1 MTRTTLPMQTKNRLL
16 AGAAALALVGA
27 GAFGAPLFKSEP
39 AFAQTTRQAQQ
50 PGPSFSDTVEK
61 VRPAVFSVKVKVE
74 NAAMGDDEDGAGGG
88 MQMPDLPEGHPLEK
102 FFRQFGGRGGES
114 MPQGKMK
121 PGKKHYAQAQGSGF
135 FITADGYGVT
145 NNHVVDKAVEVS
157 ITMDDGK
164 TYDAKVIGRDPKTD
178 LALIKVKDGSNF
190 PFVKFAEKTPR
201 VGDWVIAVGNPFG
214 LGGTVT
220 AGIVSA
226 RGRDI
231 GAGPYDDFIQI
242 DAAVNRGNSGGP
254 TFNIDGEVIG
264 VNTAIVSPSGGNVG
278 IAFAVPTETVT
289 KVVAS
294 LKDKGTVERGY
305 AGVQIQ
311 PLTDELADSL
321 GLKSSKG
328 ALVSEAQPGTPAA
341 EAGIKSGD
349 TIVSVNGEKVEAPKD
364 VIRRIGNMK
373 PGEEVKI
380 GVIRDGKDKSF
391 TLKLAAVPGDKI
403 AKADASK
410 AEDDGAPKL
419 GVQLAPVKDKDGK
432 AGPGVQ
438 VVAVDPDGLAAEQG
452 LRKGDI
458 ILEIAGK
465 TVTEPKDV
473 KDALTAAKKDGKKN
487 VVMRIRSGEGSRF
500 VAIPFPKA

>member
-1 MTRTTLPMQTKNRLL
+1 MTKTQTKNRLL

-27 GAFGAPLFKSEP
+27 GALGAPLLKPEQ
-39 AFAQTTRQAQQ
+39 AFAQSGQTARTAQ

-74 NAAMGDDEDGAGGG
+74 NTAMGDDEDGAGGF
-88 MQMPDLPEGHPLEK
+88 QMPDLPEGHPLEK
-102 FFRQFGGRGGES
+102 FFRQFGGRGGEG
-114 MPQGKMK
+114 MPQGKSAK

-145 NNHVVDKAVEVS
+145 NNHVVDKAVEVT
-157 ITMDDGK
+157 ITTDDGK
-164 TYDAKVIGRDPKTD
+164 TFDAKVIGRDPKTD
-178 LALIKVKDGSNF
+178 LALIKVKDAGTY

-201 VGDWVIAVGNPFG
+201 VGDWVLAVGNPFG

-254 TFNIDGEVIG
+254 TFNLDGEVIG

-289 KVVAS
+289 KVVTA
-294 LKDKGTVERGY
+294 LKESGTVERGY

-311 PLTDELADSL
+311 PLTEALADSL
-321 GLKSSKG
+321 GLKSAKG
-328 ALVSEAQPGTPAA
+328 ALVSEAQPGTPA
-341 EAGIKSGD
+341 EKAGIKSGD
-349 TIVSVNGEKVEAPKD
+349 TIVSVNGDKVDAPKD

-373 PGEEVKI
+373 PGEEVKL
-380 GVIRDGKDKSF
+380 GLIRDGKDKTV

-403 AKADASK
+403 AKADGAK

-432 AGPGVQ
+432 VGQGVQ
-438 VVAVDPDGLAAEQG
+438 VTAVDPDGLAAEQG

-473 KDALTAAKKDGKKN
+473 KDALVAAKKDGKKN
-487 VVMRIRSGEGSRF
+487 VVMRIRSGEGLRF

>member
-1 MTRTTLPMQTKNRLL
+1 MTRTTLPTATKNRLL

-27 GAFGAPLFKSEP
+27 GAFGAPLLKADP
-39 AFAQTTRQAQQ
+39 AFAQAQRQAQ
-50 PGPSFSDTVEK
+50 PGPSFADTVEK

-74 NAAMGDDEDGAGGG
+74 NASMGDEDGMGG
-88 MQMPDLPEGHPLEK
+88 MQMPDFPEGHPLEK
-102 FFRQFGGRGGES
+102 FFRQFGGRGGEAA
-114 MPQGKMK
+114 PQGKMK
-121 PGKKHYAQAQGSGF
+121 PGKKNYAQAQGSGF
-135 FITADGYGVT
+135 FISSDGYGVT
-145 NNHVVDKAVEVS
+145 NNHVVEKAVEVS

-164 TYDAKVIGRDPKTD
+164 TYDATVIGRDPKTD
-178 LALIKVKDGSNF
+178 LALIKVKDGKDF
-190 PFVKFAEKTPR
+190 PFVKFADKTPR

-254 TFNIDGEVIG
+254 TFNLDGEVIG

-278 IAFAVPTETVT
+278 IAFAVPTDTVI
-289 KVVAS
+289 KVVGS
-294 LKDKGTVERGY
+294 LKDKDTVERGY

-311 PLTDELADSL
+311 PLTDALAESL
-321 GLKSSKG
+321 GLKSTKG

-341 EAGIKSGD
+341 AAGIKAGD
-349 TIVSVNGEKVEAPKD
+349 TIVSVNGEKIDAPKD

-373 PGEEVKI
+373 PGEEVKLGI
-380 GVIRDGKDKSF
+380 VRDGKDQSF

-410 AEDDGAPKL
+410 ADEDGGVKL
-419 GVQLAPVKDKDGK
+419 GVQLAPVKGKDGK
-432 AGPGVQ
+432 AGQGVQ
-438 VVAVDPDGLAAEQG
+438 VTAVDPDGLAAEQG

-458 ILEIAGK
+458 ILEIGGK

-473 KDALTAAKKDGKKN
+473 KEAVVSAKKDGKKN

>member
-1 MTRTTLPMQTKNRLL
+1 MTRTTLPTATKNRLL

-27 GAFGAPLFKSEP
+27 GAFGAPLLKSEP
-39 AFAQTTRQAQQ
+39 AFAQTARQAQ

-74 NAAMGDDEDGAGGG
+74 NAAMSDDADGQGG

-102 FFRQFGGRGGES
+102 FFRQFGGRGGEAA
-114 MPQGKMK
+114 PQGKMK

-135 FITADGYGVT
+135 FISADGYGVT

-178 LALIKVKDGSNF
+178 LALIKVKDGGKF
-190 PFVKFAEKTPR
+190 PFVRFAEKTPR

-278 IAFAVPTETVT
+278 IAFAVPTDTVT

-294 LKDKGTVERGY
+294 LKDTGTVERGY

-311 PLTDELADSL
+311 PITEELADSL
-321 GLKSSKG
+321 GLKSTKG

-341 EAGIKSGD
+341 DAGIKSGD
-349 TIVSVNGEKVEAPKD
+349 TIVSVNGEKVDAPKD

-373 PGEEVKI
+373 PGEDVKL
-380 GVIRDGKDKSF
+380 GVIRDGKDQSF

-403 AKADASK
+403 AKADTSK
-410 AEDDGAPKL
+410 AEDDGALKL
-419 GVQLAPVKDKDGK
+419 GVQLAPVKGKDGK
-432 AGPGVQ
+432 AGQGVQ

-465 TVTEPKDV
+465 SVTEPKDV
-473 KDALTAAKKDGKKN
+473 KDALVAAKKDGKKN

>member
-1 MTRTTLPMQTKNRLL
+1 MTRTTLPTATKNRLL

-27 GAFGAPLFKSEP
+27 GAFGAPLLKSEP
-39 AFAQTTRQAQQ
+39 AFAQTARQAQ

-74 NAAMGDDEDGAGGG
+74 NAAMSDDGEGQGG

-102 FFRQFGGRGGES
+102 FFRQFGGRGGEAA
-114 MPQGKMK
+114 PQGKMK
-121 PGKKHYAQAQGSGF
+121 PGKKHFAQAQGSGF
-135 FITADGYGVT
+135 FISADGYGVT

-178 LALIKVKDGSNF
+178 LALIKIKDGGKF

-278 IAFAVPTETVT
+278 IAFAVPTDTVT

-294 LKDKGTVERGY
+294 LKDTGTVERGY

-311 PLTDELADSL
+311 PITDELADSL
-321 GLKSSKG
+321 GLKSTKG

-341 EAGIKSGD
+341 DAGIKSGD
-349 TIVSVNGEKVEAPKD
+349 TIVSVNGEKVDAPKD

-373 PGEEVKI
+373 PGEDVKL

-403 AKADASK
+403 AKAETSK
-410 AEDDGAPKL
+410 AEDDGALKL
-419 GVQLAPVKDKDGK
+419 GVQLAPVKGKDGK
-432 AGPGVQ
+432 AGQGVQ

-473 KDALTAAKKDGKKN
+473 KDALVAAKKDGKKN

>member
-1 MTRTTLPMQTKNRLL
+1 MTRTTLPTATKNRLL

-27 GAFGAPLFKSEP
+27 GAFGAPLLKSEP
-39 AFAQTTRQAQQ
+39 AFAQTARQAQ

-74 NAAMGDDEDGAGGG
+74 NAAMSDDGEGQGG

-102 FFRQFGGRGGES
+102 FFRQFGGRGGEAA
-114 MPQGKMK
+114 PQGKMK
-121 PGKKHYAQAQGSGF
+121 PGKKHFAQAQGSGF
-135 FITADGYGVT
+135 FISADGYGVT

-178 LALIKVKDGSNF
+178 LALIKVKDGGKF

-278 IAFAVPTETVT
+278 IAFAVPTDTVT

-294 LKDKGTVERGY
+294 LKDTGTVERGY

-311 PLTDELADSL
+311 PITDELADSL
-321 GLKSSKG
+321 GLKSTKG

-341 EAGIKSGD
+341 DAGIKSGD
-349 TIVSVNGEKVEAPKD
+349 TIVSVNGEKVDAPKD

-373 PGEEVKI
+373 PGEDVKL

-403 AKADASK
+403 AKAETSK
-410 AEDDGAPKL
+410 AEDDGALKL
-419 GVQLAPVKDKDGK
+419 GVQLAPVKGKDGK
-432 AGPGVQ
+432 AGQGVQ

-465 TVTEPKDV
+465 TVSEPKDV
-473 KDALTAAKKDGKKN
+473 KDALVAAKKDGKKN

>member
-1 MTRTTLPMQTKNRLL
+1 MTNTQTKNRLL
-16 AGAAALALVGA
+16 AGAAALALVAG
-27 GAFGAPLFKSEP
+27 GAFGAPLLKSEP
-39 AFAQTTRQAQQ
+39 AFAQAAQNARTAQ

-74 NAAMGDDEDGAGGG
+74 NAAMGDDEDGQGG

-102 FFRQFGGRGGES
+102 FFRQFGDRGGRGAEA
-114 MPQGKMK
+114 PQGKMK
-121 PGKKHYAQAQGSGF
+121 PKKHFAQAQGSGF
-135 FITADGYGVT
+135 FISADGYGVT
-145 NNHVVDKAVEVS
+145 NNHVVEKAVEVS

-178 LALIKVKDGSNF
+178 IALIKVKDSGSF
-190 PFVKFAEKTPR
+190 PFVKFADKAPR

-254 TFNIDGEVIG
+254 TFNVDGEVIG

-278 IAFAVPTETVT
+278 IAFAVPTDTVT
-289 KVVAS
+289 KVVSS

-321 GLKSSKG
+321 GLKSAKG
-328 ALVSEAQPGTPAA
+328 ALVAEAQAGTPAA

-349 TIVSVNGEKVEAPKD
+349 TIVSVNGEKVDAPKD

-373 PGEEVKI
+373 PGEEVKL

-391 TLKLAAVPGDKI
+391 TLKLASVPGDKI
-403 AKADASK
+403 AKADDAK

-419 GVQLAPVKDKDGK
+419 GVQLGPVKGKDGK
-432 AGPGVQ
+432 AGQGVQ
-438 VVAVDPDGLAAEQG
+438 VMAVDPDGLAAEQG

-473 KDALTAAKKDGKKN
+473 KDALVAAKKDGKKN
-487 VVMRIRSGEGSRF
+487 VVMRIRSGDGSRF

>member
-1 MTRTTLPMQTKNRLL
+1 MTRTTLPTATKNRLL

-27 GAFGAPLFKSEP
+27 GAFGAPLLKSEP
-39 AFAQTTRQAQQ
+39 AFAQTARQAQ

-74 NAAMGDDEDGAGGG
+74 NAAMSDDGEGQGG

-102 FFRQFGGRGGES
+102 FFRQFGGRGGEAA
-114 MPQGKMK
+114 PQGKMK
-121 PGKKHYAQAQGSGF
+121 PGKKHFAQAQGSGF
-135 FITADGYGVT
+135 FISADGYGVT

-178 LALIKVKDGSNF
+178 LALIKVKDGGKF

-278 IAFAVPTETVT
+278 IAFAVPTDTVT

-294 LKDKGTVERGY
+294 LKDTGTVERGY

-311 PLTDELADSL
+311 PITDELADSL
-321 GLKSSKG
+321 GLKSTKG

-341 EAGIKSGD
+341 DAGIKSGD
-349 TIVSVNGEKVEAPKD
+349 TIVSVNGEKVDAPKD

-373 PGEEVKI
+373 PGEDVKL

-403 AKADASK
+403 AKAETSK
-410 AEDDGAPKL
+410 AEDDGALKL
-419 GVQLAPVKDKDGK
+419 GVQLAPVKGKDGK
-432 AGPGVQ
+432 AGQGVQ

-473 KDALTAAKKDGKKN
+473 KDALVAAKKDGKKN

>member
-1 MTRTTLPMQTKNRLL
+1 MTTKTQFKNRLL
-16 AGAAALALVGA
+16 AGAAAFALVGA
-27 GAFGAPLFKSEP
+27 GALGAPLLKSEP
-39 AFAQTTRQAQQ
+39 AFAQTARTAQ
-50 PGPSFSDTVEK
+50 PAPSFSDTVEK

-74 NAAMGDDEDGAGGG
+74 TAAMGDDGDQTGG

-102 FFRQFGGRGGES
+102 FFRDFGGRGGS
-114 MPQGKMK
+114 AMPQGKAK
-121 PGKKHYAQAQGSGF
+121 PGKKHYGQAQGSGF
-135 FITADGYGVT
+135 FISADGYGVT
-145 NNHVVDKAVEVS
+145 NNHVVEKAVEVS

-178 LALIKVKDGSNF
+178 IALIKVKDSGTF

-278 IAFAVPTETVT
+278 IAFAVPTDTVT

-328 ALVSEAQPGTPAA
+328 ALVAEAQPGTPAA

-349 TIVSVNGEKVEAPKD
+349 TIVSVNGEKVDAPKD

-373 PGEEVKI
+373 PGEEVKL

-403 AKADASK
+403 AKADDAK

-419 GVQLAPVKDKDGK
+419 GVQLAPVKGKDGK
-432 AGPGVQ
+432 AGQGVQ

-473 KDALTAAKKDGKKN
+473 KDALVAAKKDGKKN
-487 VVMRIRSGEGSRF
+487 VVMRIRSGDGSRF

>member
-1 MTRTTLPMQTKNRLL
+1 MTRTTLPTATKNRLL

-27 GAFGAPLFKSEP
+27 GAFGAPLLKSEP
-39 AFAQTTRQAQQ
+39 AFAQTARQAQ

-74 NAAMGDDEDGAGGG
+74 NAAMSDDGEGQGG

-102 FFRQFGGRGGES
+102 FFRQFGGRGGEAA
-114 MPQGKMK
+114 PQGKMK
-121 PGKKHYAQAQGSGF
+121 PGKKHFAQAQGSGF
-135 FITADGYGVT
+135 FISADGYGVT

-178 LALIKVKDGSNF
+178 LALIKVKDGGKF

-278 IAFAVPTETVT
+278 IAFAVPTDTVT

-294 LKDKGTVERGY
+294 LKDTGTVERGY

-311 PLTDELADSL
+311 PITDELADSL
-321 GLKSSKG
+321 GLKSTKG

-341 EAGIKSGD
+341 DAGIKSGD
-349 TIVSVNGEKVEAPKD
+349 TIVSVNGEKVDAPKD

-373 PGEEVKI
+373 PGEDVKL

-391 TLKLAAVPGDKI
+391 TLKLAAVPGDRI
-403 AKADASK
+403 AKAETSK
-410 AEDDGAPKL
+410 AEDDGALKL
-419 GVQLAPVKDKDGK
+419 GVQLAPVKGKDGK
-432 AGPGVQ
+432 AGQGVQ

-473 KDALTAAKKDGKKN
+473 KDALVAAKKDGKKN

>member
-1 MTRTTLPMQTKNRLL
+1 MTTKTQLKNRLL

-27 GAFGAPLFKSEP
+27 GALGTPLLKSEP
-39 AFAQTTRQAQQ
+39 AFAQTARQAL

-74 NAAMGDDEDGAGGG
+74 NAAMGDDGEGQGG

-102 FFRQFGGRGGES
+102 FFRQFGGRGGEGA
-114 MPQGKMK
+114 PQSKMK

-135 FITADGYGVT
+135 FISADGYGVT

-178 LALIKVKDGSNF
+178 LALIKVKDGGKF

-278 IAFAVPTETVT
+278 IAFAVPTDTVT

-294 LKDKGTVERGY
+294 LKDTGTVERGY

-311 PLTDELADSL
+311 PITDELADSL
-321 GLKSSKG
+321 GLKSTKG

-349 TIVSVNGEKVEAPKD
+349 TIVSVNGDKVEAPKD

-373 PGEEVKI
+373 PGEEVKL
-380 GVIRDGKDKSF
+380 GVIRDGKDRSF

-403 AKADASK
+403 AKADDAK
-410 AEDDGAPKL
+410 VEEDHTFKL
-419 GVQLAPVKDKDGK
+419 GVQLAPVKGKDGK
-432 AGPGVQ
+432 AGQGVQ

-473 KDALTAAKKDGKKN
+473 KDALVAAKKDGKKN

>member
-27 GAFGAPLFKSEP
+27 GAFGAPLFKAEP

-102 FFRQFGGRGGES
+102 FFRQFGGRGGEG

-135 FITADGYGVT
+135 FISADGYGVT

-178 LALIKVKDGSNF
+178 LALIKVKEGSNF

-278 IAFAVPTETVT
+278 IAFAVPTDTVT

-403 AKADASK
+403 AKADANK

-432 AGPGVQ
+432 VGQGVQ

-473 KDALTAAKKDGKKN
+473 KDALVAAKKDGKKN

>member
-1 MTRTTLPMQTKNRLL
+1 MTRTTLPTATKNRLL

-27 GAFGAPLFKSEP
+27 GAFGAPLLKSEP
-39 AFAQTTRQAQQ
+39 AFAQTARQAQ

-74 NAAMGDDEDGAGGG
+74 NAAMSDDGEGQGG

-102 FFRQFGGRGGES
+102 FFRQFGGRGGEAA
-114 MPQGKMK
+114 PQGKMK

-135 FITADGYGVT
+135 FISADGYGVT

-178 LALIKVKDGSNF
+178 LALIKVKDGGKF

-278 IAFAVPTETVT
+278 IAFAVPTDTVT

-294 LKDKGTVERGY
+294 LKDTGTVERGY

-311 PLTDELADSL
+311 PITDELADSL
-321 GLKSSKG
+321 GLKSTKG

-341 EAGIKSGD
+341 DAGIKSGD
-349 TIVSVNGEKVEAPKD
+349 TIVSVNGEKVDAPKD

-373 PGEEVKI
+373 PGEDVKL

-403 AKADASK
+403 AKAETSK
-410 AEDDGAPKL
+410 AEDDGALKL
-419 GVQLAPVKDKDGK
+419 GVQLAPVKGKDGK
-432 AGPGVQ
+432 AGQGVQ

-473 KDALTAAKKDGKKN
+473 KDALVAAKKDGKKN